1 MSKEKENKYNT
12 SANPPSGGEGA
23 KDSTSKA
30 PPLANGGK
38 GSSATV
44 TGKAFDWQLLKRIM
58 HYVKPYTSV
67 FVIAAF
73 LTIFLAVIA
82 LFQPIL
88 IQRTLDKYILANDYH
103 GLVFMVELMI
113 GQLVVQT
120 IAQYYQTYL
129 TNSLGQSVIRD
140 LRKDVFNHITS
151 LRLKYFDRTPIGMLI
166 TRTVSDLET
175 IADIFSEGLISI
187 MGDMLLVFAVIGYM
201 LWQDWKLALITL
213 IPMPFLFASTYVFK
227 EAIKSSFQEVR
238 TQVAQLNTFLA
249 EHISGI
255 SVIQYFSREEQEMR
269 KFKAVNLKYR
279 DANIRSNWYY
289 SIFFPVVEIL
299 FAVCM
304 ALLVWYGCKRI
315 LNDQQIHAI
324 SASEGGI
331 TPGLITSFIV
341 LLNMLFRPIRQLA
354 DKFNTLQ
361 MGMVGADRIF
371 KVLDT
376 DEVATDDGKLAPSV
390 LEGDIEFK
398 DVWFAYNDENWVLKN
413 INFHI
418 KPGETLAL
426 VGATGAGKSS
436 TINILNR
443 FYDIGKG
450 SVTVDGYDIR
460 EYKVDYLRSKIAT
473 VIQDVFL
480 FTDTIGNNISL
491 NNTQITREEI
501 IKAAKDVGAHEFIE
515 RLPGGYDYNVM
526 ERGATLSAGQAQLIS
541 FIRALVYNPAIL
553 VLDEATS
560 SVDTETELL
569 IQTAI
574 NKLMQG
580 RTAIVIAHRLSTI
593 QNADKIIVLD
603 HGEIMESGTHQE
615 LLRIENGYY
624 RKLYDLQFNSAGIA
638 KPI

>member
-1 MSKEKENKYNT
+1 VAEDIKNNKQDT
-12 SANPPSGGEGA
+12 PPLGGKGDTKQAPPSGG
-23 KDSTSKA
+23 
-30 PPLANGGK
+30 
-38 GSSATV
+38 V
-44 TGKAFDWQLLKRIM
+44 TGKALDWKLLGRVM
-58 HYVKPYTSV
+58 HYVKPYNKT
-67 FVIAAF
+67 FVVATI
-73 LTIFLAVIA
+73 LTIFIA
-82 LFQPIL
+82 ANALLQPIL
-88 IQRTLDKYILANDYH
+88 IQRTLDVNILNDDYN

-113 GQLVVQT
+113 AQLIIQT

-129 TNSLGQSVIRD
+129 TNALGQYVIRD
-140 LRKDVFNHITS
+140 LRIDIFNHITN

-187 MGDMLLVFAVIGYM
+187 MGDMLLVVAVIGYM

-238 TQVAQLNTFLA
+238 TQVARLNTFLA

-255 SVIQYFSREEQEMR
+255 SVIQIFAREDQEMR
-269 KFKAVNLKYR
+269 KFKAVNEKYR

-289 SIFFPVVEIL
+289 SIFFPVVEVL
-299 FAVCM
+299 FAICM
-304 ALLVWYGCKRI
+304 GLLVWYGCKRMLSDSQMLTI
-315 LNDQQIHAI
+315 T
-324 SASEGGI
+324 ASGKGI

-376 DEVATDDGKLAPSV
+376 DEVAENNGKLNTGR
-390 LEGDIEFK
+390 LQGDISFDK
-398 DVWFAYNDENWVLKN
+398 VWFAYNDENWVLKN
-413 INFHI
+413 ISFHI

-443 FYDIGKG
+443 FYEIGKG
-450 SVTVDGYDIR
+450 CVKVDGHDIHDYD
-460 EYKVDYLRSKIAT
+460 VDYLRSQIAT

-480 FTDTIGNNISL
+480 FSDTIANNISL
-491 NNTQITREEI
+491 NNPVITRDQI
-501 IKAAKDVGAHEFIE
+501 IAAAKDVGAHDFIE

-526 ERGATLSAGQAQLIS
+526 ERGSTLSAGQSQLIS

-560 SVDTETELL
+560 SVDTETEIL
-569 IQTAI
+569 IQNAI
-574 NKLMQG
+574 NKLMEG

-593 QNADKIIVLD
+593 QNADRIIVLD
-603 HGEIMESGTHQE
+603 HGEIMEMGTHQE
-615 LLRIENGYY
+615 LLKIENGHY
-624 RKLYDLQFNSAGIA
+624 RKLYDLQFNSAGIV
-638 KPI
+638 KS

>member
-1 MSKEKENKYNT
+1 MSE
-12 SANPPSGGEGA
+12 
-23 KDSTSKA
+23 
-30 PPLANGGK
+30 
-38 GSSATV
+38 V
-44 TGKAFDWQLLKRIM
+44 TGKALDWKLLKRVM
-58 HYVKPYTSV
+58 HYVKPYNSTFIIS
-67 FVIAAF
+67 AF
-73 LTIFLAVIA
+73 LTIFLAGGA
-82 LFQPIL
+82 LLQPIL
-88 IQRTLDKYILANDYH
+88 IQHTLDNDILNDNYD
-103 GLVFMVELMI
+103 GLLLMVILMI
-113 GQLVVQT
+113 TQLIVMT

-129 TNSLGQSVIRD
+129 TNALGQSVIRD
-140 LRKDVFNHITS
+140 LRIDIFNHITS

-187 MGDMLLVFAVIGYM
+187 MGDMLLVFAVIGFM
-201 LWQDWKLALITL
+201 LYEDWRLALITL

-227 EAIKSSFQEVR
+227 EAIKSSFQDVR
-238 TQVAQLNTFLA
+238 TQVARLNTFLA

-255 SVIQYFSREEQEMR
+255 GIIQLFAREDQEMR
-269 KFKAVNLKYR
+269 KFKEVNLKYR

-299 FAVCM
+299 FAICM
-304 ALLVWYGCKRI
+304 GLLVWYGCKRM
-315 LNDQQIHAI
+315 LSDSQLAAI
-324 SASEGGI
+324 SARPGGI
-331 TPGLITSFIV
+331 TPGVITGFIV

-376 DEVATDDGKLAPSV
+376 DEVAVDKGQINTGRLQ
-390 LEGDIEFK
+390 GDIEFSK
-398 DVWFAYNDENWVLKN
+398 VWFAYNEENWVLKN

-443 FYDIGKG
+443 FYEIGAG
-450 SVTVDGYDIR
+450 SVKVDGQDIR
-460 EYKVDYLRSKIAT
+460 DYQVEFLRSQIAT

-480 FTDTIGNNISL
+480 FTDTIANNISL
-491 NNTQITREEI
+491 NNQAITREQI
-501 IKAAKDVGAHEFIE
+501 IAAAKDVGAHEFIE

-526 ERGATLSAGQAQLIS
+526 ERGSTLSAGQSQLIS

-560 SVDTETELL
+560 SVDTETEML
-569 IQTAI
+569 IQNAI
-574 NKLMQG
+574 NKLMLG

-593 QNADKIIVLD
+593 QNADRIIVLD

-615 LLRIENGYY
+615 LLKIENGHY

-638 KPI
+638 R

>member
-1 MSKEKENKYNT
+1 MAE
-12 SANPPSGGEGA
+12 
-23 KDSTSKA
+23 
-30 PPLANGGK
+30 
-38 GSSATV
+38 V
-44 TGKAFDWQLLKRIM
+44 TGKALDWKLLKRVM
-58 HYVKPYTSV
+58 HYVKPYNTT
-67 FVIAAF
+67 FVIAGF
-73 LTIFLAVIA
+73 LTIFLAVSA
-82 LFQPIL
+82 LLQPIL
-88 IQRTLDKYILANDYH
+88 IQRTLDVDILNDNYD
-103 GLVFMVELMI
+103 GLVFMVVLMI
-113 GQLVVQT
+113 TQLIVQT
-120 IAQYYQTYL
+120 VAQYYQTYL

-140 LRKDVFNHITS
+140 LRIDIFNHITS

-187 MGDMLLVFAVIGYM
+187 MGDMLLVFAVIGFM
-201 LWQDWKLALITL
+201 LYQDWKLALITL

-238 TQVAQLNTFLA
+238 TQVARLNTFLA

-255 SVIQYFSREEQEMR
+255 GIIQLFAREDQEMR
-269 KFKAVNLKYR
+269 KFKEVNLKYR

-299 FAVCM
+299 FAICM
-304 ALLVWYGCKRI
+304 GLLVWYGCKRM
-315 LNDQQIHAI
+315 LSDSQLAAI
-324 SASEGGI
+324 SARPGGI
-331 TPGLITSFIV
+331 TPGVITGFIV

-376 DEVATDDGKLAPSV
+376 DEVAVDTGHINTGRLQ
-390 LEGDIEFK
+390 GDIEFDK
-398 DVWFAYNDENWVLKN
+398 VWFAYNDENWVLKN
-413 INFHI
+413 ISFKI

-443 FYDIGKG
+443 FYEIGGG
-450 SVTVDGYDIR
+450 SVKVDGHDIR
-460 EYKVDYLRSKIAT
+460 DYKVEFLRSQIAT

-491 NNTQITREEI
+491 NNTSITREEI
-501 IKAAKDVGAHEFIE
+501 IAAAKDVGAHDFIE

-526 ERGATLSAGQAQLIS
+526 ERGSTLSAGQSQLIS

-560 SVDTETELL
+560 SVDTETEIL
-569 IQTAI
+569 IQNAI

-593 QNADKIIVLD
+593 QNADRIIVLD

-615 LLRIENGYY
+615 LLKIENGHY

-638 KPI
+638 R